1 MPVIQEIT
9 KPTKP
14 DTTTPNVVLVEETLQ
29 EQLPRADS
37 VQRKTTSEL
46 KVIGFV
52 LCGMLVIELL
62 MVTFENRLSNDVSHL
77 KSFEIIAASLCD
89 EQSSA
94 TTVLFLG
101 NSMTRH
107 GFDEEAFLNAVRQ
120 SDHGEMKA
128 TRISPD
134 NTALAEWYYIYENI
148 FTDKDRTPDLMVIGF
163 GDGHLIDHPSRHPN
177 RLARYYFVRN
187 HWDELT
193 ADDISSF
200 EQQCEFVLAENSAA
214 FANRDRIQR
223 RLFSSIIPEYQTGM
237 PEINDRLGQMISHI
251 EQTPTYHRLHK
262 LLSLAQKN
270 GTRIVFVAMPT
281 VDEYEVTS
289 ALLDIF
295 AAEDVSFIDA
305 RNVTGIEPEMIP
317 DGIHMNADAA
327 GIYSKFLARALL
339 NNDFDE

>member
-1 MPVIQEIT
+1 MPVVQEIT

-14 DTTTPNVVLVEETLQ
+14 DTATSKVVSVEATPQVPSSGENT
-29 EQLPRADS
+29 
-37 VQRKTTSEL
+37 VQRNTTGEL

-52 LCGMLVIELL
+52 LCGMLIIELL
-62 MVTFENRLSNDVSHL
+62 MVTFENRLSNDVSHM
-77 KSFEIIAASLCD
+77 KSFATIAASLCD

-107 GFDEEAFLNAVRQ
+107 GFDEEAFLGAAEQ
-120 SDHGEMKA
+120 SDHGEMKTA
-128 TRISPD
+128 RISPD

-148 FTDKDRTPDLMVIGF
+148 FTDKDRAPNLMVIGF

-200 EQQCEFVLAENSAA
+200 EQQCEFILAENSAA

-223 RLFSSIIPEYQTGM
+223 RFFSAIIPEYKTGM

-251 EQTPTYHRLHK
+251 ERTATYHRLQK

-281 VDEYEVTS
+281 VEEYEVST

-295 AAEDVSFIDA
+295 AAESVSFVDA
-305 RNVTGIEPEMIP
+305 RSVTGIEPEMIP
-317 DGIHMNADAA
+317 DGIHMNANAA
-327 GIYSKFLARALL
+327 RIYSSFLAKAILK
-339 NNDFDE
+339 NEFDE